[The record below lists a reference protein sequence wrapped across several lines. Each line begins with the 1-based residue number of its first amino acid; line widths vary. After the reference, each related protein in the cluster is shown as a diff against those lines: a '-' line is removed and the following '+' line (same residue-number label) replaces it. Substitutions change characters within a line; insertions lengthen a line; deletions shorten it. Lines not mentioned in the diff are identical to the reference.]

1 MKNISLIVNIVLAV
15 ALGVLFVL
23 HFSLRSKVNEAVSHK
38 VVASGN
44 SNIVFVNMDSLYA
57 KYNEYADLKEQLQ
70 KKQSK
75 MEADINNRKIA
86 YERKVADYQDKAQKG
101 LLLTSER
108 QRIEQQLM
116 GEQQELMQYG
126 QKLQNELAE
135 ESRVLN
141 NKLGNN
147 IIEFLKEYNKD
158 GRFQFVLSHVYG
170 GNLLYVNDSLDI
182 TKDVIE
188 GLNKKYDK
196 EKK

>member
-38 VVASGN
+38 VIASGN
-44 SNIVFVNMDSLYA
+44 SNIVYVNMDSLYA
-57 KYNEYADLKEQLQ
+57 KYNEYTDLKDELQ

-75 MEADINNRKIA
+75 MEADMNNRKTIL
-86 YERKVADYQDKAQKG
+86 ERKAADYQDKAQKG

-108 QRIEQQLM
+108 QKIEQQLY

-135 ESRVLN
+135 DSRILN

-158 GRFQFVLSHVYG
+158 GRFQFVFSHVYG

-188 GLNKKYDK
+188 GLNKKYEK

>member
-23 HFSLRSKVNEAVSHK
+23 HFSLRSQVNEAVSHK
-38 VVASGN
+38 VMASGN
-44 SNIVFVNMDSLYA
+44 SNIVYVNMDSLYA
-57 KYNEYADLKEQLQ
+57 KYNEYVDLKDQLQ

-75 MEADINNRKIA
+75 MEGDINNRKTA
-86 YERKVADYQDKAQKG
+86 YERKVVDYQDKAQKG

-116 GEQQELMQYG
+116 AEQQELMQYG

-135 ESRVLN
+135 DSRVLN

-158 GRFQFVLSHVYG
+158 GRFQYVFSHVYG

-182 TKDVIE
+182 TNDVIE

>member
-38 VVASGN
+38 VLASGN
-44 SNIVFVNMDSLYA
+44 SSIVYVNMDSLYA
-57 KYNEYADLKEQLQ
+57 KYNEYTDLKDELQ

-75 MEADINNRKIA
+75 MEADMNNRKTA

-126 QKLQNELAE
+126 QKLQAELADD
-135 ESRVLN
+135 SRVLN
-141 NKLGNN
+141 NKLGTN
-147 IIEFLKEYNKD
+147 IIDFLKEYNKD
-158 GRFQFVLSHVYG
+158 GRFQFVFSHVYG